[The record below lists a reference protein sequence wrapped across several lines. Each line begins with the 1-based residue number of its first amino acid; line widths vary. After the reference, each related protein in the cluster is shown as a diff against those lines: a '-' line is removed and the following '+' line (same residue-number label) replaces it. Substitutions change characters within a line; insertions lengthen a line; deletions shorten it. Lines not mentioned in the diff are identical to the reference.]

1 MTATET
7 MTNSDFLGEVLG
19 PLEPGQYGWVCAFAA
34 SPEQGEWSGRAYV
47 GEATQA
53 LLIDRADALNT
64 YFSCAVFSG
73 FDGAEWKRNKT
84 TFHRLAALVVDDIDP
99 ESVLG
104 GFTWALQTSPGK
116 WQLGWALDETDP
128 DTRDLVLID
137 RVMSALSARGKLGGN
152 DSSGNAAMRY
162 CRLPVGTNTK
172 PRAAGPWRHQL
183 SAWNPQIRW
192 TLEDSCAAVG
202 IDLDSLRGVSM
213 PVKAQRDAP
222 VATDALQSLIAPLS
236 ERSYHQSITSLAASM
251 VGSGMF
257 PGAVVQYLYA
267 LMDSI
272 RPDGPAEEVRRWETR
287 RAEIPRA
294 VKSAE
299 KFAPPERAPASV
311 TINLGGDSESVAE
324 IKDDLTALD
333 WTVLE
338 QTPPEAP
345 EFLVDGWL
353 PRRTTTLLSANG
365 GVGKSNVA
373 LQLAVAMA
381 VGVDWLG
388 IETRRSR
395 VLILSA
401 EDEARV
407 VHFRVANICANA
419 KVSLSSLR
427 DDLICY
433 DMSAI
438 DSTLWREGATDRMQ
452 WLADM
457 TRKHEVDVVIIDNA
471 SDVFAGNENDRAQ
484 VRGFLRCLNM
494 IAAGTDCAILLL
506 AHVDK
511 ASVRMTVGKDTDS
524 TFSGSTAWNNS
535 VRSRWAMTRE
545 KERLIL
551 AHEKSNL
558 GPRMEKIE
566 LEFDP
571 SAKVFR
577 RFGEVAGA
585 ASARNALRAA
595 RRREVLAA
603 FEQAF
608 QQDVRVSA
616 AERANMNVRKCVQRF
631 SSVELERDEIES
643 IVAACRREKLL
654 ETVSV
659 KQKNGSSSQYIQIS
673 SAGRAVLS
681 LG

>member
-1 MTATET
+1 M
-7 MTNSDFLGEVLG
+7 
-19 PLEPGQYGWVCAFAA
+19 
-34 SPEQGEWSGRAYV
+34 
-47 GEATQA
+47 
-53 LLIDRADALNT
+53 
-64 YFSCAVFSG
+64 
-73 FDGAEWKRNKT
+73 
-84 TFHRLAALVVDDIDP
+84 
-99 ESVLG
+99 
-104 GFTWALQTSPGK
+104 
-116 WQLGWALDETDP
+116 
-128 DTRDLVLID
+128 
-137 RVMSALSARGKLGGN
+137 
-152 DSSGNAAMRY
+152 
-162 CRLPVGTNTK
+162 NTK

-183 SAWNPQIRW
+183 SGWNPQIRW
-192 TLEDSCAAVG
+192 TLEDSCGAVG

-213 PVKAQRDAP
+213 PVKAQREVP
-222 VATDALQSLIAPLS
+222 VATDALASLIAPVS

-272 RPDGPAEEVRRWETR
+272 RPDGPGEEVRRWEAR

-299 KFAPPERAPASV
+299 KFAPPERAPAQV
-311 TINLGGDSESVAE
+311 TINLGAQVEEVAS
-324 IKDDLTALD
+324 DLVALD

-373 LQLAVAMA
+373 LQLAVSMA
-381 VGVDWLG
+381 IGADWLG
-388 IETRRSR
+388 IDTERSR

-401 EDEARV
+401 EDDARV
-407 VHFRVANICANA
+407 VHFRVANICADSGVAMSALHN
-419 KVSLSSLR
+419 
-427 DDLICY
+427 DLICY

-457 TRKHEVDVVIIDNA
+457 TRKHNVDAVIIDNA

-484 VRGFLRCLNM
+484 VRGFLRCLNQ

-558 GPRMEKIE
+558 GPKMEAIE

-571 SAKVFR
+571 TAKVFR
-577 RFGEVAGA
+577 RFGEVPGA
-585 ASARNALRAA
+585 AAARNTLRTA
-595 RRREVLAA
+595 RRREVLLA
-603 FEQAF
+603 FEQAY

-616 AERANMNVRKCVQRF
+616 ADRANMNARKCVQRF
-631 SSVELERDEIES
+631 GGAEISRDEVDS

-654 ETVSV
+654 EVVSI
-659 KQKNGSSSQYIQIS
+659 KQKNGSSTQYIQIS
-673 SAGRAVLS
+673 PAGRAVVS

>member
-1 MTATET
+1 MTT
-7 MTNSDFLGEVLG
+7 SDFLAEVLG
-19 PLEPGQYGWVCAFAA
+19 PVDAGQYGWVCAFAA
-34 SPEQGEWSGRAYV
+34 SPEQGEWSGRPYV
-47 GEATQA
+47 GESTQA
-53 LLIDRADALNT
+53 RIIDRAEDLNT
-64 YFSCAVFSG
+64 YFSCALFSG
-73 FDGAEWKRNKT
+73 FDGTAWKRNKT

-104 GFTWALQTSPGK
+104 GCTWALQTSPGK

-162 CRLPVGTNTK
+162 CRLPVGMNTK

-183 SAWNPQIRW
+183 AGWNPQIRW
-192 TLEDSCAAVG
+192 TLEDSCGAVG

-213 PVKAQRDAP
+213 PVKAQREVP
-222 VATDALQSLIAPLS
+222 VATDALASLIAPVS

-257 PGAVVQYLYA
+257 AGAVVQYLYA

-272 RPDGPAEEVRRWETR
+272 RPDGPGEEVRRWEAR

-299 KFAPPERAPASV
+299 KFAPPERAPAQV
-311 TINLGGDSESVAE
+311 TINLGAQVEEVAS
-324 IKDDLTALD
+324 DLVALD

-373 LQLAVAMA
+373 LQLAVSMA
-381 VGVDWLG
+381 IGADWLG
-388 IETRRSR
+388 IDTERSR

-401 EDEARV
+401 EDDARV
-407 VHFRVANICANA
+407 VHFRVANICADSGVAMSALHN
-419 KVSLSSLR
+419 
-427 DDLICY
+427 DLICY

-457 TRKHEVDVVIIDNA
+457 TRKHSVDAVIIDNA

-484 VRGFLRCLNM
+484 VRGFLRCLNQ

-558 GPRMEKIE
+558 GPKMEAIE

-571 SAKVFR
+571 TAKVFR
-577 RFGEVAGA
+577 RFGEVPGA
-585 ASARNALRAA
+585 AAARNTLRTA
-595 RRREVLAA
+595 RRREVLLA
-603 FEQAF
+603 FEQAY
-608 QQDVRVSA
+608 QQDVRISA
-616 AERANMNVRKCVQRF
+616 ADRANMNARKCVQRF
-631 SSVELERDEIES
+631 GGAEISRDEVDS
-643 IVAACRREKLL
+643 IVASCRREKLL
-654 ETVSV
+654 EVVSI
-659 KQKNGSSSQYIQIS
+659 KQKNGSSTQYIQIS
-673 SAGRAVLS
+673 PAGRAGVS
-681 LG
+681 LA